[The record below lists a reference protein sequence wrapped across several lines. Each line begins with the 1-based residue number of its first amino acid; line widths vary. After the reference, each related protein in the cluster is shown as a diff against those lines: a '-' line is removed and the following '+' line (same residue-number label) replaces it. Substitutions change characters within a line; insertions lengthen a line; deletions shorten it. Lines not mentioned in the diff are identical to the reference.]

1 MLVISHVARSIMEG
15 VTKLYDLNKYPE
27 TNNTYYYP
35 MRYLGTNIGKF
46 DLPDGNGNAWFMS
59 GD

>member
-1 MLVISHVARSIMEG
+1 MEG
-15 VTKLYDLNKYPE
+15 VTKLYDLNNYPE

-35 MRYLGTNIGKF
+35 MRYLGTNVGKF
-46 DLPDGNGNAWFMS
+46 DLPYGNGNAWFMS